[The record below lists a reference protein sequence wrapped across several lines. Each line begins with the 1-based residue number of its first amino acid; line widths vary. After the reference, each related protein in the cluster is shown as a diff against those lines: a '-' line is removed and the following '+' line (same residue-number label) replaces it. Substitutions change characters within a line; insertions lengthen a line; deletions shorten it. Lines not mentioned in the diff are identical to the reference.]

1 MASSWVG
8 SSPAMAMR
16 LRSSRQERPA
26 STRMRVREEEMT
38 VLLPLDPEANT
49 VIRIIWLGYACS
61 LWVSWGSNWFGSG
74 YTCGVDKEQAGIG
87 KPGHIPPRNP
97 LCRTLRA
104 DPRQARTYVCSSLGG
119 TLYGRMVGVSPKHKI
134 KK

>member
-1 MASSWVG
+1 MLRRRARTPRPATWSWCSWVMRMASSWVG

-38 VLLPLDPEANT
+38 VLLPLDPEAST
-49 VIRIIWLGYACS
+49 VIRIIWVGYACW

-74 YTCGVDKEQAGIG
+74 WRGFYAGDVGEEDGVACGALLDVMA
-87 KPGHIPPRNP
+87 
-97 LCRTLRA
+97 
-104 DPRQARTYVCSSLGG
+104 
-119 TLYGRMVGVSPKHKI
+119 
-134 KK
+134 